1 MNTEHIDTLVI
12 GAGQAGL
19 ATSRHL
25 GAQGVPHL
33 VLERARI
40 AERWR
45 SERWDSLVANGPA
58 WHDRFPD
65 LTFDDVDPDAF
76 PPKERIAAYFEAY
89 ARQNNAPLRCGVEV
103 TALTRTPTGTFRA
116 ETATGVIEARA
127 VVVAT
132 GPFQKPLIPVMVPVE
147 AGVMQIHSSGYKNP
161 GQLPPGGVL
170 VVGAGSSGAQIAE
183 ELQRAG
189 RKVWLSVGPHDRP
202 PRRYRG
208 KDFVW
213 WLGVLGKWDVK
224 TRDPATEH
232 VTIAVSGAY
241 GGQTMDFRR
250 LAAQGVTLLG
260 RAGGFQDGAVLLQGD
275 LARDIANGDAN
286 YLSVLREADAH
297 VAAQG
302 LDLPAEPEA
311 HVLGPLPDA
320 VTHPVRRLPLAENG
334 IASIVWATGFANDF
348 GWIGIDVFDA
358 KGRPRHQD
366 GVSEVPGLY
375 FVGLPWLSCRG
386 SAFIW
391 GAWRDAE
398 RLAGVIAASRPVHS
412 P

>member
-127 VVVAT
+127 VVVAS

-320 VTHPVRRLPLAENG
+320 LTHPVRRLPLAENG

-358 KGRPRHQD
+358 KGRPRHQN

>member
-320 VTHPVRRLPLAENG
+320 LTHPVRRLPLAENG

>member
-103 TALTRTPTGTFRA
+103 TALTRTPTGSFRA

-348 GWIGIDVFDA
+348 GWIGIDVLDA